1 MESVR
6 SGDAEGEPARNLRAD
21 RLVFRL
27 VFAATFGFAIAG
39 LLDWE
44 FSFLTPMLAVQILV
58 AMPASPGFREG
69 IAIPLII
76 LMATFFAL
84 AVSTLFS
91 ATPAVLLAVTG
102 LVICWSFY
110 GQRRGAPAIAMLLT
124 QIAFCCVPVM
134 STISIDLA
142 HQFANAL
149 IGSSVA
155 AIVTVWLAH
164 MLFPAP
170 ATAAVQSAD
179 SPRKPSGL
187 EPVYAAR
194 VAISD
199 TIILLPLL
207 VAFIIGGDI
216 NNIVILII
224 TLSLLREIDPGRSGG
239 VAGGILLGNI
249 LGGVLAV
256 LAYQFVLLA
265 DSFFFFI
272 LTVLVMSLWFGNRLA
287 RGGATAPIY
296 VLAFGTFLL
305 ILGLGIT
312 PLPSGSEE
320 LFAVRIFKILLASA
334 YAIGA
339 LNLVMRLR
347 LDDPRAATT

>member
-6 SGDAEGEPARNLRAD
+6 SRAAEGEPARNVKAD
-21 RLVFRL
+21 RLVLRL
-27 VFAATFGFAIAG
+27 AFAATFGFSIAG

-76 LMATFFAL
+76 LIATSFAL
-84 AVSTLFS
+84 AVSTLFA

-124 QIAFCCVPVM
+124 QIAFCCVPVA
-134 STISIDLA
+134 STISIVLA
-142 HQFANAL
+142 HQLASAL
-149 IGSSVA
+149 IWSSVA

-164 MLFPAP
+164 LLFPAP
-170 ATAAVQSAD
+170 AIAAVQSAG
-179 SPRKPSGL
+179 SPKKPSGL
-187 EPVYAAR
+187 EPVHAAR

-207 VAFIIGGDI
+207 IAFIIGGDI
-216 NNIVILII
+216 DNIVILII
-224 TLSLLREIDPGRSGG
+224 SLSLLREIDPGRSGH

-249 LGGVLAV
+249 LGGALGV
-256 LAYQFVLLA
+256 LAYQFVVLA
-265 DSFFFFI
+265 DGFFFFI
-272 LTVLVMSLWFGNRLA
+272 LTVLVISLWFGNRLA

-296 VLAFGTFLL
+296 ALAFGTFLL

-312 PLPSGSEE
+312 PLPGGSGE
-320 LFAVRIFKILLASA
+320 LFAVRIFKILLASG
-334 YAIGA
+334 YVIGG
-339 LNLVMRLR
+339 LSLVTHLR
-347 LDDPRAATT
+347 RDQSAATT